1 MAPPTS
7 NAAAAWICAVRVGQT
22 FDGTRELSVFDDGS
36 TDNSPDKIASWA
48 ERFRAA
54 GWCWEASRGHPNRGE
69 GYARNCAVQQSHGE
83 YICVMDADDMMQP
96 CRVLRQLEAAK
107 RHPNAIIGGGFR
119 REPDDAT
126 WHYTAWANGLSQEQ
140 LLLQQYREVTMLH
153 PTWFHSRAVFDAVG
167 GYVELADHVDEIRSG
182 AAEASNSTLSHQQQQ
197 SGRAAKKLAK
207 AQASLDGFELH
218 CCSAV
223 SATWDPGTRQ
233 AKQQQLEK
241 LRQRRDALQVAAA
254 EQLSKGPSRVKN
266 NGHCGTDAES
276 LPPRNTAAVA
286 VDLRFFHSHL
296 DRWTGGHDSRRSQ
309 PESCDDTVARV
320 KLGADPGSTRV
331 PLYKLSGDPVLV
343 YRHRPGQSMCTH
355 TSRRTL
361 LRLRLRAFE
370 RRVLSLPSWSQFT
383 IW

>member
-1 MAPPTS
+1 MIGA
-7 NAAAAWICAVRVGQT
+7 GQT

-36 TDNSPDKIASWA
+36 TDNSPEKIASWA

-54 GWCWEASRGHPNRGE
+54 GWNWEASRGHPNRGE
-69 GYARNCAVQQSHGE
+69 GFARNCAVRQSHGQ
-83 YICVMDADDMMQP
+83 YICVMDADDMMMP
-96 CRVLRQLEAAK
+96 CRVVRQLHAAQ
-107 RHPNAIIGGGFR
+107 RHPNAIVGGGFR
-119 REPDDAT
+119 REPRDAT
-126 WHYTAWANGLSQEQ
+126 WHYTAWANGLTQGQ

-167 GYVELADHVDEIRSG
+167 GYVELADHVDEIRGGPAAAVMKSSSG
-182 AAEASNSTLSHQQQQ
+182 HDYPQQQQ
-197 SGRAAKKLAK
+197 QQQGSRLAKKMAK
-207 AQASLDGFELH
+207 AQASVDGFEMH
-218 CCSAV
+218 CASAL
-223 SATWDPGTRQ
+223 SANWDAGTRQ

-241 LRQRRDALQVAAA
+241 LRQKCDALKAAAA
-254 EQLSKGPSRVKN
+254 EQSRPGVTWDKSSSSTR
-266 NGHCGTDAES
+266 GSDAES
-276 LPPRNTAAVA
+276 LPPKSTAAVA

-296 DRWTGGHDSRRSQ
+296 DRRTPGHDSSRLRSD
-309 PESCDDTVARV
+309 SCDDVAA
-320 KLGADPGSTRV
+320 LAHPGADAGSTTA
-331 PLYKLSGDPVLV
+331 PLYKLGGDPVLV